1 VKIAVL
7 HPGAMG
13 VTVAASLT
21 ESGHEVRWLSAGRSE
36 ATADRAR
43 AASLASADSM
53 QALLADAD
61 GVISVCPPHAAR
73 TVAEDVQN
81 AGFRGIY
88 VDANAVAPATAR
100 WIETL
105 VGENFV
111 DGGIVGPPALR
122 PGTTRL
128 YLSGPRAA
136 EVAGWFSAGPLAAH
150 CIEGPPGAASALK
163 MCYAAY
169 TKGTSALLLAI
180 RALAEAEGVT
190 AGLLEEWSVSQPDL
204 ARRSEGA
211 ARGTAPK
218 AWRFVGEMEEIAAT
232 FSERGLPGGF
242 HQAAAEV
249 YRRMSDLKE
258 AQDPDLDRVLA
269 ALSGKSGRDD
279 PGGSEES

>member
-1 VKIAVL
+1 
-7 HPGAMG
+7 MG
-13 VTVAASLT
+13 HL
-21 ESGHEVRWLSAGRSE
+21 
-36 ATADRAR
+36 
-43 AASLASADSM
+43 

-73 TVAEDVQN
+73 TVAEDVQS
-81 AGFRGIY
+81 AGFRGVY

-136 EVAGWFSAGPLAAH
+136 EVGSWFSAGPLAAH
-150 CIEGPPGAASALK
+150 CIDGPPGAASALK

-190 AGLLEEWSVSQPDL
+190 AGLL
-204 ARRSEGA
+204 
-211 ARGTAPK
+211 
-218 AWRFVGEMEEIAAT
+218 VGEMEEIAAT
-232 FSERGLPGGF
+232 FSERCLPGGF

-258 AQDPDLDRVLA
+258 VQDPDLDQVLA
-269 ALSGKSGRDD
+269 ALSRKRGPDD
-279 PGGSEES
+279 GGGSEES